1 MERLLVSSSGFIF
14 TTLVSGTPQLFP
26 VPMRL
31 ANKKVALLKKVVL
44 EIWPLQV
51 LSDIMSVGAVLLSRP
66 MRIANVNVAA
76 TALAN
81 IDAMYRSPAFVVG
94 VNREFRFGSAVGFAE
109 LFQPIVLDLP
119 EPYMVV
125 QNDLTL
131 VVDGGNGGAAFSATV
146 YYVQK
151 QVSSEEWVK
160 LAKEY

>member
-1 MERLLVSSSGFIF
+1 MERLLVSSSGFIL

-66 MRIANVNVAA
+66 MRIANVDVAA
-76 TALAN
+76 TSLAN
-81 IDAMYRSPAFVVG
+81 MDAMYRSPA
-94 VNREFRFGSAVGFAE
+94 
-109 LFQPIVLDLP
+109 
-119 EPYMVV
+119 
-125 QNDLTL
+125 